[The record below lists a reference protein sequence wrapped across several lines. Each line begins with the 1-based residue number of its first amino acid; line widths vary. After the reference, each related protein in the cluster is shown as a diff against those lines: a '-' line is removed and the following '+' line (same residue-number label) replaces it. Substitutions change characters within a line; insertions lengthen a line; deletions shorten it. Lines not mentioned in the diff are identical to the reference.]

1 MNLFVRTTRMTIAA
15 GTAFIAGFGVL
26 AVAPH
31 GAFAQG
37 APTAVA
43 QQTQRQ
49 PQQRAPAPQHSPRV
63 GEIAGRYTVLR
74 EEGKDT
80 LCMVTLFDTARGRG
94 VYRAQLAPACR
105 DNGIVI
111 FEPVAWSV
119 DGKGHLILQAR
130 KGHKMVLE
138 HGANGVWQRT
148 GDPKARPLGLRRI

>member
-1 MNLFVRTTRMTIAA
+1 MNLFVRTMRIKAA
-15 GTAFIAGFGVL
+15 ARTALIAGFGV
-26 AVAPH
+26 V
-31 GAFAQG
+31 AFAPEG
-37 APTAVA
+37 ALAQDAPIVMA

-49 PQQRAPAPQHSPRV
+49 TQRAPAPQHSPRV
-63 GEIAGRYTVLR
+63 GEIAGRYAVLR

-94 VYRAQLAPACR
+94 LYRAQLAPACR

-111 FEPVAWSV
+111 FEPVAWSI
-119 DGKGHLILQAR
+119 DPKGHLVLQAR

-138 HGANGVWQRT
+138 HDANGVWQRT